1 MRKILFINILL
12 LFVGALLSAQEVPSG
27 YELVDSLVYIRT
39 GAEDASL
46 SGKNIFSVMPSKLKG
61 DRSDVKVHQ
70 SRSIENAMASH
81 IASNESRELTGY
93 RVRIYFDNKQN
104 SRSAS
109 ESALVG
115 FENAHHDIAAYRS
128 FENPYFR
135 VTVGDFR
142 TKSEATKFLQEIKGE
157 YPSAVLVK
165 EKISYP
171 VIDKDNAVVVDTVK
185 VLRPVK
191 F

>member
-1 MRKILFINILL
+1 LVLFTAFLTLN
-12 LFVGALLSAQEVPSG
+12 AQEIEVPSG
-27 YELVDSLVYIRT
+27 YELADSLVYIRT
-39 GAEDASL
+39 GVEDASL
-46 SGKNIFSVMPSKLKG
+46 SGKNVFNVMPSKMKG
-61 DRSDVKVHQ
+61 DRSDVKVRQ
-70 SRSIENAMASH
+70 TRSVENAMASH
-81 IASNESRELTGY
+81 IASNESRALTGY

-109 ESALVG
+109 ESALAR
-115 FENAHHDIAAYRS
+115 FESEHHDIAAYRS

-142 TKSEATKFLQEIKGE
+142 TKSEAMKFLQEIKGE

-171 VIDKDNAVVVDTVK
+171 VIDKENAYVVDTVK